1 MPRQKNDA
9 FEALFDELQDQ
20 DFLDDLVAGEE
31 DFLSVEEDLPDFKP
45 TPLNFTEWVNA
56 YSPAL
61 VPAPWALGPAS
72 WFLRNG
78 S

>member
-31 DFLSVEEDLPDFKP
+31 DFLAVEDDLPDFKP

-61 VPAPWALGPAS
+61 VEGLIWDDASRAPSG
-72 WFLRNG
+72 G
-78 S
+78 D

>member
-9 FEALFDELQDQ
+9 FEALFDEMQDQ

-45 TPLNFTEWVNA
+45 T
-56 YSPAL
+56 
-61 VPAPWALGPAS
+61 
-72 WFLRNG
+72 R
-78 S
+78 